1 MLCRTLGFSPDSTK
15 LLTGS
20 DDGHMKLYAISISNA
35 TLLGSMSGHVSWV
48 ISVSFSPDNEHLVSG
63 SSDGC
68 VKVWEVSTRQCV
80 HTFKEHQDQV
90 WGVKLNHS
98 GDRLVSVSDDRTINV
113 YAIPV

>member
-1 MLCRTLGFSPDSTK
+1 
-15 LLTGS
+15 
-20 DDGHMKLYAISISNA
+20 MKLYDISNA
-35 TLLGSMSGHVSWV
+35 SLLGSMSGHVSWV

-68 VKVWEVSTRQCV
+68 VKVWEVNTRQCV
-80 HTFKEHQDQV
+80 HTFSEHQDQV
-90 WGVKLNHS
+90 WGVKLNHT